1 MTDHG
6 RRRPDRTPVR
16 PDRIRCIERGFAF
29 IPNRF
34 LQDGFFTSLSPDEL
48 SLYLFLV
55 PAGDRNGVSFYS
67 YERICEI
74 LGITLDD
81 YLILRNRLIDKD
93 LIDFEGTPFQ
103 VLSLPARPVAASASA
118 RSDREGIE
126 RADPASSR

>member
-1 MTDHG
+1 MAFKSSIPTIFLPSSVG
-6 RRRPDRTPVR
+6 VALRRSHSVGTPSGTPSGHSVGT
-16 PDRIRCIERGFAF
+16 P
-29 IPNRF
+29 
-34 LQDGFFTSLSPDEL
+34 S
-48 SLYLFLV
+48 
-55 PAGDRNGVSFYS
+55 GDRNGVSFYS

-81 YLILRNRLIDKD
+81 YLVRRNRLIDKD
-93 LIDFEGTPFQ
+93 LIDFEGTRFQ